1 MEVNMKPCLVF
12 QSDFTYK
19 EGAVAAMY
27 GVVKQV
33 DPSLEIHDLT
43 HEIPQFDIWSASF
56 RLHQVMTFWPKGTIF
71 VSVVDPGVGTS
82 RKACVALTHSQHLI
96 VTPDNKTLT
105 HVAHFIGI
113 EKVIEIDSKFRFK
126 SQYQSSVFHGRDIFA
141 YVAAL
146 LASGQETLESL
157 GKPYTDYQV
166 FDLPSPSQKEDVL
179 EGILEIQD
187 PNFGNVWSNIP
198 YSMAVN
204 AGYKAG
210 DRIEVAIYHHGHLHL
225 KQHLHFGS
233 TFGTVDLFEPIL
245 YINELECLALALNQ
259 GHFAHQYN
267 VGQGSDWTLTIQKE
281 SYV

>member
-1 MEVNMKPCLVF
+1 MKPCLVF

-71 VSVVDPGVGTS
+71 VSVVDPGVGTT
-82 RKACVALTHSQHLI
+82 RKACVAVTKSGHLI

-105 HVAHFIGI
+105 HVDHFIGL
-113 EKVIEIDSKFRFK
+113 EKVIEIDPQFKFK
-126 SQYQSSVFHGRDIFA
+126 SQYQSSVFHGRDIFG

-146 LASGQETLESL
+146 LASGQESL
-157 GKPYTDYQV
+157 DSIGKEYSDIQR
-166 FDLPSPSQKEDVL
+166 FDLPEATVENGIL
-179 EGILEIQD
+179 NGILEIQD
-187 PNFGNVWSNIP
+187 PNFGNVWTNIP
-198 YSMAVN
+198 YKQAIE
-204 AGYKAG
+204 AGYQTG
-210 DRIEVAIYHHGHLHL
+210 DRIEVCIYHNHHLHL

-233 TFGTVDLFEPIL
+233 TFGSVDLYEPIL

-259 GHFAHQYN
+259 SHFAHQYN
-267 VGQGSDWTLTIQKE
+267 CGQGPDWTVTIQKE
-281 SYV
+281 NYV